1 MFAAP
6 NFFTSGSKEF
16 AFTVT
21 IATNTQNYNLKTAAI
36 AAGWDQVAPLI
47 ASITINT
54 GITVGSS
61 STATYAFDT
70 GATFPIDTT
79 LALTTIG
86 TGRILGKG
94 GQGGANGTSGTAGG
108 PALHVQAAIS
118 ITNNGTIG
126 GGGGGGGNG
135 EGVNNGAGS
144 YATGGGGGGGAGNSI
159 GLAGGTGS
167 NGTATTGGA
176 GGPRGTSAGMLGGV
190 GGAGGNLGSGGTSGG
205 SGANA
210 PIATYPASG
219 GGAGGAAVVG
229 NSYITWITTGTRSGS
244 IS

>member
-21 IATNTQNYNLKTAAI
+21 IATDTQNYNLKTAAI

-135 EGVNNGAGS
+135 EGVNNGAG

-176 GGPRGTSAGMLGGV
+176 GGPRGTSGVMLGGI
-190 GGAGGNLGSGGTSGG
+190 GGAGGNLGSNGTSGG

-210 PIATYPASG
+210 PYATYGASG
-219 GGAGGAAVVG
+219 GGTGGAAVVG

>member
-94 GQGGANGTSGTAGG
+94 GQGGANGTSGTAG
-108 PALHVQAAIS
+108 
-118 ITNNGTIG
+118 
-126 GGGGGGGNG
+126 
-135 EGVNNGAGS
+135 
-144 YATGGGGGGGAGNSI
+144 
-159 GLAGGTGS
+159 S